1 MMSFIEVIF
10 LKKEYNLTFLTLNF
24 ITMIAGLIGI
34 IFLCWGLY
42 CVYDLFTKKQGTD
55 LVVKILVTLL
65 ILCTNFVGT
74 LVYHFYLR
82 DKLK

>member
-1 MMSFIEVIF
+1 MIRLFI
-10 LKKEYNLTFLTLNF
+10 
-24 ITMIAGLIGI
+24 GLA
-34 IFLCWGLY
+34 FLCWGLY
-42 CVYDLFTKKQGTD
+42 CVYDLFTKKPATD
-55 LVVKILVTLL
+55 LVIKILVALL